1 MKSASMARRQS
12 AALRPRRFDG
22 DRGAQRRSGQAGDG
36 RSRRIDFPGS
46 ERRGRPPAGGRGA
59 LFFCGRRPYLDV
71 MATQLSPDIVLSPA
85 AAARV
90 RWIAERKAG
99 ALPALR
105 LAVDGGGCSGFTYR
119 FGLAESV
126 DADDIVTETDGVKLV
141 VDRKSTRLNSSH

>member
-105 LAVDGGGCSGFTYR
+105 SEEHTSELQSLMRISYAVFC
-119 FGLAESV
+119 LKKK
-126 DADDIVTETDGVKLV
+126 I
-141 VDRKSTRLNSSH
+141 STI

>member
-90 RWIAERKAG
+90 RWI
-99 ALPALR
+99 
-105 LAVDGGGCSGFTYR
+105 
-119 FGLAESV
+119 
-126 DADDIVTETDGVKLV
+126 
-141 VDRKSTRLNSSH
+141 DRKSVVSGKSVSVRVDLGGRRLLKKKKKK